1 MLSAAAVLVALAAS
15 SAVVSGSMPNISCT
29 FTADITLTSIYNYK
43 INTYRYK
50 HYSSAGR
57 AFRKIGEI
65 QWGYPGNSS
74 MMFKPPN
81 KYYFLE
87 PFFGRTVCSIVPIQ
101 ESFECFQLDSDAR
114 CESANVTCPNDHD
127 RRCDV
132 WSFTN
137 YKEDYVRY
145 WVYSGTSNLHKV
157 RIAGDFFDE
166 TYVFN
171 SFDPREPDPSILEMP
186 PTQPCVDLTVDPN
199 PNPNP
204 ELAYLF
210 NHKKAQKQHSEKV
223 KREPSRVYY
232 NPEYS
237 RTDVLVNDPARI
249 KEIALRATTWK
260 AGANAAFEGKTVA
273 DFARMLRWPGTSLAE
288 GSRAGRRGAGKSIQ
302 GAYRG
307 APELVIPEEFDARTA
322 WPACGI
328 DVIRD
333 QGSCGSCWAFGAV
346 ETLED
351 RFCIHGNWEKQ
362 TLFSPMYL
370 VSCYKDLDGC
380 DGGFTDIAWQD
391 LVVNGTT
398 TEECFPYKMSAK
410 CPEKCVDGSD
420 IKLFKPKN
428 AYSVFI
434 PFAYED
440 NVKAIQQEI
449 MINGPVETT
458 FWVFGDFSNYQSG
471 VYKRTSTTFSGAHAV
486 KIIGWGVDKE
496 SGEKYWT
503 IANSWG
509 PDWGENG
516 FFRIA
521 RGINECGIEDEIVAG
536 IPDIQ

>member
-1 MLSAAAVLVALAAS
+1 MLSIALLALAA
-15 SAVVSGSMPNISCT
+15 ATTTVSGNMPNISCS

-43 INTYRYK
+43 VNTYRYM

-81 KYYFLE
+81 NYYFME
-87 PFFGRTVCSIVPIQ
+87 PFFGRTVCSIVPIK
-101 ESFECFQLDSDAR
+101 ESFQCFQLDSDAR
-114 CESANVTCPNDHD
+114 CESPNVTCPNDRS

-145 WVYSGTSNLHKV
+145 WVYSGTNDLHRV

-171 SFDPREPDPSILEMP
+171 SFVSGEPDPSILEIP
-186 PTQPCVDLTVDPN
+186 ASQPCVDLTSDPN
-199 PNPNP
+199 PDISKM
-204 ELAYLF
+204 F
-210 NHKKAQKQHSEKV
+210 EKV
-223 KREPSRVYY
+223 HASENSIEKEGRISPSRLYY

-237 RTDVLVNDPARI
+237 KTNALVNDPMRI
-249 KEIALRATTWK
+249 KEISLKATTWK
-260 AGANAAFEGKTVA
+260 AGANPAFEGKSLA
-273 DFARMLRWPGTSLAE
+273 DFAKMLRWPGNSLSEANR
-288 GSRAGRRGAGKSIQ
+288 GSRRGLGKTVQ
-302 GAYRG
+302 RAYNG
-307 APELVIPEEFDARTA
+307 LADLEIPEEFDARTA
-322 WPACGI
+322 WPKCGI

-346 ETLED
+346 EALED

-370 VSCYKDLDGC
+370 VSCYTDLDGC

-391 LVVNGTT
+391 LVINGTT
-398 TEECFPYKMSAK
+398 TEECFPYKMSSK

-434 PFAYED
+434 PFAYEN

-458 FWVFGDFSNYQSG
+458 
-471 VYKRTSTTFSGAHAV
+471 
-486 KIIGWGVDKE
+486 
-496 SGEKYWT
+496 
-503 IANSWG
+503 
-509 PDWGENG
+509 
-516 FFRIA
+516 
-521 RGINECGIEDEIVAG
+521 
-536 IPDIQ
+536 